1 MSDSKKPPSGTVN
14 FSVGYR
20 IGCGRRAKLAREAKA
35 AKISSALVVTD
46 PGVAGL
52 PWFQPM
58 IDDAKNA
65 GLELSVFSDVRGN
78 PVLANVEA
86 GVSQYRDN
94 GHDGVVLVGGGSPMD
109 VGKAIALWS
118 GHDGHLFD
126 YEFVDDKWRNIQP
139 AKVPPMI
146 AVPTTSGTGS
156 EVSPGAVI
164 SDKDAG
170 VKRTLLHAVLTPK
183 AVIADPELTFALP
196 PGLTATTGMDALTHC
211 FEAYCARG
219 YNPVADGIALEGMR
233 LINEHL
239 AVCCREPD
247 NAVARTHMMMG
258 AAMGAMAF
266 QKGLGLVH
274 AMTHPL
280 GAATDIHHGLG
291 NAILLPYVANYN
303 REAIEPRMDLI
314 ARHLGLS
321 AGGFDG
327 VLQWLLDLRKQLDI
341 PHQLRG
347 VCGIDD
353 SALAAQLAPKAVDE
367 KVYVYPNP
375 RKADAAAIQA
385 IYEQAIEGAL

>member
-1 MSDSKKPPSGTVN
+1 MSDKKKAPSGSIN

-20 IGCGRRAKLAREAKA
+20 IGCGRRAKLAREAA
-35 AKISSALVVTD
+35 SVKIKSALVVTD

-58 IDDAKNA
+58 LEEAAAA

-86 GVSQYRDN
+86 GVKQYRDN
-94 GHDGVVLVGGGSPMD
+94 KHDGVILVGGGSPMD

-118 GHDGHLFD
+118 GHEGHLFD
-126 YEFVDDKWRNIQP
+126 YEFLDNKWRNIQP
-139 AKVPPMI
+139 KKVPPML

-170 VKRTLLHAVLTPK
+170 IKRTLLHPVLTPK
-183 AVIADPELTFALP
+183 SVVADPELTFALP
-196 PGLTATTGMDALTHC
+196 RTLTATTGMDALTHC

-219 YNPVADGIALEGMR
+219 YNPVAEGIALEGMR

-239 AVCCREPD
+239 AVCCRDPE
-247 NAVARTHMMMG
+247 NAASRTQMMMA
-258 AAMGAMAF
+258 AAMGAIAF

-280 GAATDIHHGLG
+280 GAVTDIHHGLG
-291 NAILLPYVANYN
+291 NAILLPYIARYN
-303 REAIEPRMDLI
+303 REAIEPKMDLL
-314 ARHLGLS
+314 ARYLGLD

-327 VLQWLLDLRKQLDI
+327 VLKWLLDIRKELEI
-341 PHQLRG
+341 PHALRG
-347 VCGIDD
+347 INGIDD
-353 SALAAQLAPKAVDE
+353 VGLAAELAPKALAE
-367 KVYVYPNP
+367 TAYVMPNP
-375 RKADAAAIQA
+375 RGADEAAIKEL
-385 IYEQAIEGAL
+385 YVQAIEGAL